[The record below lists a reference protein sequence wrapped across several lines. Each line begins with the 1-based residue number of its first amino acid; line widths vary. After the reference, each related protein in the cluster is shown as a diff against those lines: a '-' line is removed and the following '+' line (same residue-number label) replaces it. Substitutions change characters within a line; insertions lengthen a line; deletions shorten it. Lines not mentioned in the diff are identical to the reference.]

1 MNTIYSGFYLII
13 LKDGIISSYDGSH
26 SRTKGV
32 TQARELIERM
42 GLGNGSEY
50 KMLHL
55 KKDVSYEGKMLD
67 KLQELH
73 SEGKLPL
80 VEVKNQK
87 VKINTKAADFMAGVI
102 ASSRSV

>member
-1 MNTIYSGFYLII
+1 MNIIHAGFYLII
-13 LKDGIISSYDGSH
+13 LKDGIVSSYDGSH

-32 TQARELIERM
+32 TQARELINRI
-42 GLGNGSEY
+42 GLGTGSEY

-73 SEGKLPL
+73 AEGKLPL
-80 VEVKNQK
+80 VDVKNQK
-87 VKINTKAADFMAGVI
+87 VKINTKAADLMAGVI
-102 ASSRSV
+102 ASSRNL